1 VRILTL
7 CALAAIAALAAP
19 AAHAQ
24 APRGKL
30 DFRRVL
36 TGPYIEGSVSF
47 LRVRDA
53 RGALVVDVSSGPGL
67 RWRVRR
73 RLPAGRYRLTS
84 FERPCDGNCSLLDP
98 PTDRCSR
105 RITIIAHGRTGVRA
119 TVRPGRGCRVRVR
132 ARAALFPPPERV
144 RAARRFLSHRAGIVS
159 WALIDSR
166 GRMHGLAA
174 RRTFISASLVK
185 AMLLV
190 AYLRQVGNRP
200 PTSAERALLGPMITR
215 SDNKLA
221 TAVFARVGA
230 LRLRALAARA
240 GMQSFSVSGYWSGSH
255 FSAADQARFFRV
267 FDLLVPERSRGYAR
281 GLLSSIVAWQRWG
294 FSRFSLAAGFHTFF
308 KGGWRGTGL
317 GRLVHEAALF
327 ERGPLRVSMA
337 LLSDGNPS
345 HDYGTATLR
354 GVAERIFGTAAGGS
368 RPRAP
373 VAPGWSRPPRAG
385 VSGLVDVKR
394 SAPGI
399 RVELAYATRHNLTG
413 RRLPGYCENQA
424 FLLPHAARSLARV
437 QRHLR
442 RRGLGLLVRDAYRPA
457 RASRALV
464 RWAERSGRGDLVGT
478 YIARRSRHNTGSA
491 VDLTLVRED
500 GGRPLEMGTGYD
512 DLSSRA
518 HTRNASGG
526 ALRNRLLLARAME
539 RFGFVPYW
547 REWWHFEHRRSG
559 SRYLD
564 EPIGCRS

>member
-1 VRILTL
+1 MRVLVL
-7 CALAAIAALAAP
+7 CAAAAIAALAAP
-19 AAHAQ
+19 VADEQ

-36 TGPYIEGSVSF
+36 TGAYIEGSISF

-53 RGALVVDVSSGPGL
+53 RGELVVDESAARGL

-105 RITIIAHGRTGVRA
+105 RIKVIAHGRTGVRA
-119 TVRPGRGCRVRVR
+119 SVRPGRGCRLRVR
-132 ARAALFPPPERV
+132 ARPALFPPPERV
-144 RAARRFLSHRAGIVS
+144 QAARRFLSRRAGIVS
-159 WALIDSR
+159 WALIDSH
-166 GRMHGLAA
+166 GRTHGLAA

-190 AYLRQVGNRP
+190 AYLRQAGNRLP
-200 PTSAERALLGPMITR
+200 SPGERALLGPMITR
-215 SDNKLA
+215 SDNGLA
-221 TAVFARVGA
+221 TAVFARVGDA
-230 LRLRALAARA
+230 GLRALAARA
-240 GMQSFSVSGYWSGSH
+240 GMRSFSVSGYWSGAH

-267 FDLLVPERSRGYAR
+267 LDLLVPERSRGYAR

-294 FSRFSLAAGFHTFF
+294 FSRFSQAAGFHTFF
-308 KGGWRGTGL
+308 KGGWRSTGA

-327 ERGPLRVSMA
+327 ERGPLRVAMA
-337 LLSDGNPS
+337 VLSDGNPS

-354 GVAERIFGTAAGGS
+354 GVARRIFRTPAEAS
-368 RPRAP
+368 
-373 VAPGWSRPPRAG
+373 
-385 VSGLVDVKR
+385 VSGLVDIQR

-399 RVELAYATRHNLTG
+399 GVELAYATRDNLTG
-413 RRLPGYCENQA
+413 RRLPGYCENRA

-437 QRHLR
+437 QRGLR

-464 RWAERSGRGDLVGT
+464 RWAERSGRADLVGT

-491 VDLTLVRED
+491 VDLTLVRAD
-500 GGRPLEMGTGYD
+500 SGRPLEMGTGYD

-518 HTRNASGG
+518 HTRNASGR
-526 ALRNRLLLARAME
+526 ALRNRLVLARAMA
-539 RFGFVPYW
+539 RFGFEPYW

-559 SRYLD
+559 SSYLD

>member
-1 VRILTL
+1 MRVLVL
-7 CALAAIAALAAP
+7 CTAAAIAALAAP
-19 AAHAQ
+19 VADAQ

-36 TGPYIEGSVSF
+36 TGAYIEGSISF

-53 RGALVVDVSSGPGL
+53 RGELVVDESHGPGL

-105 RITIIAHGRTGVRA
+105 RIKVIAHGRTGVRA
-119 TVRPGRGCRVRVR
+119 TVRPGRGCRLRVR
-132 ARAALFPPPERV
+132 ARPALFPPPERV
-144 RAARRFLSHRAGIVS
+144 QAARRFLSRRAGIVS
-159 WALIDSR
+159 WALIDSH
-166 GRMHGLAA
+166 GRTHGLAA

-190 AYLRQVGNRP
+190 AYLRQAGNRLP
-200 PTSAERALLGPMITR
+200 SPGERALLGPMITR
-215 SDNKLA
+215 SDNGLA
-221 TAVFARVGA
+221 TAVFARVGDA
-230 LRLRALAARA
+230 GLRALAARA
-240 GMQSFSVSGYWSGSH
+240 GMRSFSVSGYWSGAH

-267 FDLLVPERSRGYAR
+267 FDLLVPERSRAYAR

-294 FSRFSLAAGFHTFF
+294 FSRFSHAAGFHTFF
-308 KGGWRGTGL
+308 KGGWRSTGL

-337 LLSDGNPS
+337 VLSDGNPS

-354 GVAERIFGTAAGGS
+354 GVARRIFRTPAGAS
-368 RPRAP
+368 
-373 VAPGWSRPPRAG
+373 
-385 VSGLVDVKR
+385 VSGLVDIQR

-399 RVELAYATRHNLTG
+399 RVELAYATPGNLTG
-413 RRLPGYCENQA
+413 RRLPGYCENRA

-437 QRHLR
+437 QRRLR
-442 RRGLGLLVRDAYRPA
+442 RHGLGLLVRDAYRPA

-464 RWAERSGRGDLVGT
+464 RWAERSGRADLVGT

-491 VDLTLVRED
+491 VDLTLVRAD
-500 GGRPLEMGTGYD
+500 SGRPLEMGTGYD

-518 HTRNASGG
+518 HTRNASGR
-526 ALRNRLLLARAME
+526 ALRNRLVLARAMA
-539 RFGFVPYW
+539 RFGFEPYW
-547 REWWHFEHRRSG
+547 REWWHFEHRRAG
-559 SRYLD
+559 SSYLD
-564 EPIGCRS
+564 EPIGCRR